1 MCLSVPGKIVAMKG
15 ARGTIN
21 FDGLNREADLSLLEN
36 PQLGDWVLI
45 HVGFA
50 IQRIDEKTARETYRL
65 LAESGGLENELR

>member
-1 MCLSVPGKIVAMKG
+1 MCLSVPGKVIAIQG
-15 ARGTIN
+15 TRGTIN

-65 LAESGGLENELR
+65 LAEAGGLENELR